1 MTTVRLL
8 FAPESVAI
16 AEKISAALAACGF
29 EASRNDAP
37 SHATL
42 VVWSAS
48 ASASPA
54 ILSAARG
61 ALARRVLVPVA
72 LGKAP
77 PPPSFEHLW
86 PMDLCGWDGSI
97 DDPRWKFVLDEID
110 FAIRR
115 GDGAEIPA
123 TGEPPPPVAKKAAKA
138 KTRSRPEPAAAPS
151 AFEDVFTEPHSHA
164 ASARP
169 RPRIPVAAM
178 FSGFAIFWLVSGGA
192 YFVAREAT
200 RNAAASSAAP
210 QSTPVIAFVQP
221 DDQPTDDKLFE
232 EPEFSV
238 ASPDAASPSA
248 EDAPEDVFAAGAAPG
263 APSSDTEI
271 GPIAEPLRDGAPPAI
286 LEIPALGEA
295 VAAGS
300 LPPPDDAPPLTQPDA
315 IAEVARDATT
325 EVAQPAG
332 LYLRDCVE
340 CPDLAEIGAGAVAQD
355 PTAPSSDLVLRR
367 RIAMAVRETSYDD
380 WARCVAD
387 GGCPALPGGGSG
399 GGKRPV
405 VNVSWKDAQAYVSW
419 LTQKTGRA
427 YRLPTES
434 EWDYAARGG
443 APAVPS
449 NAANG
454 FGLYDMT
461 GGVAEW
467 TADCWTGAAPEGG
480 VITAS
485 DGPCSARSVKGGA
498 GTQTSG
504 GDGGPES
511 ARRNNIGFRVVRD
524 LP

>member
-1 MTTVRLL
+1 MNTVRLL

-16 AEKISAALAACGF
+16 AEKISAALTACGF
-29 EASRNDAP
+29 EASRKDAP

-42 VVWSAS
+42 VVWSAA

-61 ALARRVLVPVA
+61 ALARRGLVPVA

-115 GDGAEIPA
+115 GGGAETPA
-123 TGEPPPPVAKKAAKA
+123 TAEPPPSVAKKAAKA
-138 KTRSRPEPAAAPS
+138 KTRSRPEPEAAPS

-164 ASARP
+164 APARP
-169 RPRIPVAAM
+169 RPRIPVAVM
-178 FSGFAIFWLVSGGA
+178 LSGFAIFGLVSGGA
-192 YFVAREAT
+192 YIVAREAT

-210 QSTPVIAFVQP
+210 QSSPVIAFVQP
-221 DDQPTDDKLFE
+221 DDQPTDDQPFE
-232 EPEFSV
+232 EPEFS
-238 ASPDAASPSA
+238 DAPVDPAAPSA
-248 EDAPEDVFAAGAAPG
+248 EEAPEDVFAADAAPG
-263 APSSDTEI
+263 
-271 GPIAEPLRDGAPPAI
+271 AEPLRDGAPPAI
-286 LEIPALGEA
+286 LEIPALGAA
-295 VAAGS
+295 VAAET
-300 LPPPDDAPPLTQPDA
+300 LPPPDDAQPTLAQPDA
-315 IAEVARDATT
+315 IAELARNATA
-325 EVAQPAG
+325 EAAQPAG

-340 CPDLAEIGAGAVAQD
+340 CPDLAEIDAGAAAHD
-355 PTAPSSDLVLRR
+355 PADPSPSLMLRK
-367 RIAMAVRETSYDD
+367 RIAVAVRETSFDD
-380 WARCVAD
+380 WSRCVAD

-405 VNVSWKDAQAYVSW
+405 INVSWKDAQAYVSW

-443 APAVPS
+443 APAAPAS
-449 NAANG
+449 AAANG
-454 FGLYDMT
+454 FGLYEMA

-480 VITAS
+480 VMTAS
-485 DGPCSARSVKGGA
+485 DGLCASRAVKGGA
-498 GTQTSG
+498 ISPGEG
-504 GDGGPES
+504 GAPET
-511 ARRNNIGFRVVRD
+511 ARRNDLGFRVARD